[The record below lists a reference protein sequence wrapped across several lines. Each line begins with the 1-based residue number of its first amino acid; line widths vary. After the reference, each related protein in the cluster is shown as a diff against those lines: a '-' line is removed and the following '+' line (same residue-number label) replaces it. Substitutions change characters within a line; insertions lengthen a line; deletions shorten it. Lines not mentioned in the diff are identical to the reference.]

1 MTNLE
6 ALQSLTEYRSNDDN
20 LFEKSLLDRGI
31 TSSDTYAAAN
41 EQEIDLTMADI
52 YLYLA
57 GLPERAEG
65 RWSVKY
71 PIETLRSLRRDLYS
85 KWGIALPEISQV
97 NALKINGR
105 TSSDT
110 ALW

>member
-6 ALQSLTEYRSNDDN
+6 ALQSLTEYRSDTDN
-20 LFEKSLLDRGI
+20 LFEKSLLDRAI
-31 TSSDTYAAAN
+31 TGGDTYAAAN

-52 YLYLA
+52 YLYFA
-57 GLPERAEG
+57 GHPEMNDG
-65 RWSVKY
+65 RWGVKY
-71 PIETLRSLRRDLYS
+71 PVETLRSLRKDLYS
-85 KWGIALPEISQV
+85 KWGIALPESNQI

-105 TSSDT
+105 TSADT

>member
-6 ALQSLTEYRSNDDN
+6 ALKSLTEYSSDTDN

-31 TSSDTYAAAN
+31 TGGDTYVAAN

-57 GLPERAEG
+57 GHPEMTEG

-71 PIETLRSLRRDLYS
+71 PVEKLRNLRRDLYN
-85 KWGIALPEISQV
+85 KWGIALPETSQV

-105 TSSDT
+105 TSTDT

>member
-6 ALQSLTEYRSNDDN
+6 ALQSLTEYRSDDDN
-20 LFEKSLLDRGI
+20 LFEKALLDRAI
-31 TSSDTYAAAN
+31 TSGDDYAAAN
-41 EQEIDLTMADI
+41 AQTIDLTMADI

-57 GLPERAEG
+57 GHPEMTEG

-71 PIETLRSLRRDLYS
+71 PVEILHKLRRDLYN

-105 TSSDT
+105 TSIDT
-110 ALW
+110 AIW